1 MRLVD
6 VGVVYQKIKE
16 MSQAGAGTG
25 KTISVDTVTEELN
38 VNRDIIQQ
46 YVTALTLLELVEYS
60 DENGVIAM
68 K

>member
-25 KTISVDTVTEELN
+25 KTISVDTVIAPVVEPVVEPTTE
-38 VNRDIIQQ
+38 
-46 YVTALTLLELVEYS
+46 
-60 DENGVIAM
+60 VITGN
-68 K
+68 